1 MFKFL
6 RELAFFFPDL
16 SGSSHMSA
24 TPVQRTLALIR
35 PSAFNAH
42 KDEIIKKIEH
52 SGFKIAMNKVINLT
66 KEQAEQFYAEHKGQ
80 PFFDSLVSEMS
91 SGSMLAL
98 CLVKEDAVSAWRNL
112 LGPKEKEKVK
122 EADGT

>member
-1 MFKFL
+1 
-6 RELAFFFPDL
+6 
-16 SGSSHMSA
+16 MSA